1 MDHLITGRVSRRR
14 PTAGLLIAAG
24 AALALAM
31 PPVAMAA
38 SDDNASLKAQL
49 NALTQQLKALAAQ
62 NAAQSAQVQTLS
74 SQVQQLQA
82 AQSAVPPAP
91 PLTITPKGKKP
102 AYEDSNVAVTQQP
115 GNVPGRSGYA
125 PYAANGAPGYPYP
138 AAPTSPGF
146 GTVGTN
152 PVGAGNSAVK
162 LSLSGQVNRMEVYGN
177 DGKSSEIRS
186 LDNNVSSSRFR
197 FQGESFINDKTSAG
211 AIFEME
217 LRPNSSTNATL
228 TQDGS
233 TSVSSFTAGT
243 AGVGSTTG
251 SAVNNTTGVPT
262 VRWADAYIQ
271 NEDWGGIHLGF
282 GGTAGYLT
290 AEQDLSGTTN
300 AGYVNVSDTDGG
312 FSFRQNG
319 NALIPS
325 AAFPKGGAAGSG
337 TPAAS
342 QVVNCNL
349 TVNGKAAK
357 TCVET
362 GANSFGPEVGSVFF
376 YMDGKVR
383 DDRIRYDSPVWNGF
397 QFATSFIDGGAS
409 DIALRYGADWWGT
422 TVVASVAETFAT
434 SLGHSA
440 CAAYCYSS
448 GTPSAA
454 ATVSGQANGLALQ
467 YGPSAAGS
475 NQFDGSASIL
485 HPSGLNFTI
494 AGGVQDPIYKDPF
507 GQSVTPTLL
516 YAKLGW
522 TTPTPW
528 FDIGKTA
535 FSVSYAE
542 NDDTQFKN
550 DAAKDYT
557 VGIAQNIDSG
567 AAQIYAGYH
576 HQTLD
581 RDFAS
586 YKPIDLVL
594 VGGIAR
600 F

>member
-1 MDHLITGRVSRRR
+1 M
-14 PTAGLLIAAG
+14 
-24 AALALAM
+24 ALAM

-38 SDDNASLKAQL
+38 DDTASLKAQL

-62 NAAQSAQVQTLS
+62 NEAQSAEVKALAEQVQK
-74 SQVQQLQA
+74 LQA
-82 AQSAVPPAP
+82 GAPAL
-91 PLTITPKGKKP
+91 PLTITAPGKKP
-102 AYEDSNVAVTQQP
+102 AFEDSNVVVTQQP
-115 GNVPGRSGYA
+115 GNVPGRSGFA

-138 AAPTSPGF
+138 AAPTMPGF

-152 PVGAGNSAVK
+152 PVGAGNSAVRV
-162 LSLSGQVNRMEVYGN
+162 SLSGQIDRMEIYGN
-177 DGKSSEIRS
+177 DGKSAEFRNV
-186 LDNNVSSSRFR
+186 DNNVSSSRFR
-197 FQGESFINDKTSAG
+197 FQGESFINHKTSAG

-217 LRPNSSTNATL
+217 LRPNSSTNTTL
-228 TQDGS
+228 TADQS
-233 TSVSSFTAGT
+233 SSVSSFTAGT

-271 NEDWGGIHLGF
+271 NEDWGGLHIGF

-290 AEQDLSGTTN
+290 AEQDISGTFYS
-300 AGYVNVSDTDGG
+300 GYSQIADTDGG

-319 NALIPS
+319 VALLPVK
-325 AAFPKGGAAGSG
+325 AFPSG
-337 TPAAS
+337 TP
-342 QVVNCNL
+342 
-349 TVNGKAAK
+349 TVPCTITVAGVAQTK
-357 TCVET
+357 CVSAP
-362 GANSFGPEVGSVFF
+362 ANAFGPEVGSVFF
-376 YMDGKVR
+376 YMNGKIR
-383 DDRIRYDSPVWNGF
+383 DDRVRYDSPVWNGF
-397 QFATSFIDGGAS
+397 QLSGSAIDGGAT

-422 TVVASVAETFAT
+422 TVVAAVAETFAT
-434 SLGHSA
+434 SLNHTA

-448 GTPSAA
+448 GIPTAA
-454 ATVSGQANGLALQ
+454 NAAVGQPTGLALQ

-485 HPSGLNFTI
+485 HPSGLNLTI
-494 AGGVQDPIYKDPF
+494 AGGMQDPIYKDPL
-507 GQSVTPTLL
+507 GQNVTPTLI
-516 YAKLGW
+516 YVKAGW
-522 TTPTPW
+522 QTPTPW
-528 FDIGKTA
+528 FSFGKTA
-535 FSVSYAE
+535 FSVSYGE
-542 NDDTQFKN
+542 NDDLQFKG
-550 DAAKDYT
+550 DTARDYAL
-557 VGIAQNIDSG
+557 GLSQNIASD